1 MVTPKQLLEPK
12 SSVNRNTI
20 PVSHRH
26 PKALL
31 VGGLL
36 FLSLCGGSAALVTK
50 YSGKDKITITDNDG
64 TWKKLNNRNEPYNVR
79 KAALRKLVIQN
90 KLEADTTETLVVEN
104 GKSISEAFE
113 SGSLEILTVYNRK
126 DNGVGCAV
134 EYNIGGV
141 TTTQFFGYEEK
152 QFSYTTYDKNLNPV
166 NTTIQGNFN
175 TIDAYENGILTTSSA
190 SGINYNGDTIY
201 VEQMYTKDGKPYS
214 LSFSETGNGHN
225 KSVDLYFQDLEQHF
239 PYTSYELDQ
248 NGNTIA
254 LSKDVNEQRATYL
267 DSKGLVTRCDVQ
279 KGNNRGYVEFTY
291 NKDEQISGVTYIKN
305 NDTVSIVLPELVE
318 GNNPNAL
325 CFARLATGNI
335 TRITQENIFP
345 MICYDY
351 IKKNEDTPSTFF
363 APKIEKIKDN
373 SNLNLQ
379 KENIR

>member
-20 PVSHRH
+20 PVSRRH

-90 KLEADTTETLVVEN
+90 RLEADTTETLVVEN

-190 SGINYNGDTIY
+190 S
-201 VEQMYTKDGKPYS
+201 
-214 LSFSETGNGHN
+214 
-225 KSVDLYFQDLEQHF
+225 
-239 PYTSYELDQ
+239 
-248 NGNTIA
+248 
-254 LSKDVNEQRATYL
+254 
-267 DSKGLVTRCDVQ
+267 
-279 KGNNRGYVEFTY
+279 
-291 NKDEQISGVTYIKN
+291 
-305 NDTVSIVLPELVE
+305 
-318 GNNPNAL
+318 
-325 CFARLATGNI
+325 
-335 TRITQENIFP
+335 
-345 MICYDY
+345 
-351 IKKNEDTPSTFF
+351 
-363 APKIEKIKDN
+363 
-373 SNLNLQ
+373 
-379 KENIR
+379 